1 MNIKKSRII
10 QIIKEEMRK
19 MTEDDGDDSGLA
31 PVSLTPPAPV
41 TAPSDALATI
51 EMQIRHLEGEIPKLQ
66 KRLAHLQR
74 QQGELAGEEPEQPED
89 RGPVET
95 PEETEYA
102 PVPPWVEKR
111 YKDRM
116 GDD

>member
-10 QIIKEEMRK
+10 QIIKEEMQK
-19 MTEDDGDDSGLA
+19 MVEDDGDDSGLA

-74 QQGELAGEEPEQPED
+74 QQGELAGEEPEAPD
-89 RGPVET
+89 FTDET
-95 PEETEYA
+95 DPQDETELA
-102 PVPPWVEKR
+102 PVPAWVEKR

-116 GDD
+116 GED

>member
-31 PVSLTPPAPV
+31 PVSLTRTAPI
-41 TAPSDALATI
+41 TAPSDELATI
-51 EMQIRHLEGEIPKLQ
+51 EMQIHFLEE
-66 KRLAHLQR
+66 RLAELKARHA
-74 QQGELAGEEPEQPED
+74 ELAGEESEQPED
-89 RGPVET
+89 EGPVEA
-95 PEETEYA
+95 PEETEFA
-102 PVPPWVEKR
+102 PVPAWVEKR

-116 GDD
+116 GED